1 MISEFRG
8 KRVTVMGLGS
18 FGGGIGAV
26 QFLAGQGAV
35 VTVSDLKPAGD
46 LAESLK
52 PISGLQD
59 VTLHLGGHDER
70 DFRDA
75 DLIVAS
81 PAVPRDNRY
90 LQAAREEGIAVTSEM
105 NLFWERN
112 RGRTICVTGSNGKST
127 TAALIHACLTAG
139 DLARDVHA
147 PHFRVPG
154 ATAGPTA
161 IAPAGAGELA
171 SPARGAA
178 DGTRRRVWLGGNI
191 GGSLLPA
198 VEQIQTDDWVILELS
213 SFQLEELAVL
223 HPNPHVAVV
232 TNFTPNHLDRHGTV
246 EKYRAAKQNILNWQ
260 TPDRFAVLN
269 QSDADVLGWPTTAR
283 KFWFGRE
290 DEGRQGMFAIGFD
303 SYKRQALFR
312 FGPREQVFPLG
323 KWLALP
329 GVHNFQN
336 ALAAACTALVLG
348 EGPPD
353 IEAGLAG
360 FAGLPHRLQLVA
372 EIRGRKFFD
381 DSKATTPEA
390 TLLAV
395 EAFRS
400 PVVLLAGGYDKG
412 IDLGELARGIVARR
426 VKAVALLG
434 QTARKLKELIRE
446 ADPHGGVAARVHVTF
461 DAAFQWAAAQAEA
474 GDTVLLSPGCASTD
488 WFPNYEARGD
498 EFTRLAQGWQPAE
511 STAVPESAGS

>member
-1 MISEFRG
+1 MISDFRG

-26 QFLAGQGAV
+26 QFLAGQEAS
-35 VTVSDLKPAGD
+35 VTVSDVKPAGE
-46 LAESLK
+46 LADSLRS
-52 PISGLQD
+52 IDGLQN

-81 PAVPRDNRY
+81 PAISRDNHC
-90 LQAAREEGIAVTSEM
+90 LQVAREKGIAVTSEM

-127 TAALIHACLTAG
+127 TAALIHACMTA
-139 DLARDVHA
+139 ATPEVQA
-147 PHFRVPG
+147 PHFRVTG
-154 ATAGPTA
+154 SAAEAT
-161 IAPAGAGELA
+161 INVPATTGGLA
-171 SPARGAA
+171 SLARPTH
-178 DGTRRRVWLGGNI
+178 GTHSRVWLGGNI
-191 GGSLLPA
+191 GGSLLPV
-198 VEQIQTDDWVILELS
+198 VEQIQNDDWVILELS
-213 SFQLEELAVL
+213 SFQLEDLAVL
-223 HPNPHVAVV
+223 RPNPQAAVV

-260 TPDRFAVLN
+260 TSDRFAVLN
-269 QSDADVLGWPTTAR
+269 QSDADVLGWRTEAR

-303 SYKRQALFR
+303 TYKRQALFR

-323 KWLALP
+323 KWLELP

-336 ALAAACTALVLG
+336 AMAAACTALILG
-348 EGPPD
+348 EGPTE
-353 IEAGLAG
+353 IEAGLTN
-360 FAGLPHRLQLVA
+360 FVSLPHRLQLVA
-372 EIRGRKFFD
+372 DIRGRKFYD

-390 TLLAV
+390 ALLAI

-412 IDLGELARGIVARR
+412 VDLADFARGIVSRR

-434 QTARKLKELIRE
+434 QTGPKLKELLRQ
-446 ADPHGGVAARVHVTF
+446 ADPHGGLPAKVQVTF
-461 DAAFQWAAAQAEA
+461 DAAFQWAAAQSEA

-498 EFTRLAQGWQPAE
+498 EFARLAQSWQPAE
-511 STAVPESAGS
+511 ANPA